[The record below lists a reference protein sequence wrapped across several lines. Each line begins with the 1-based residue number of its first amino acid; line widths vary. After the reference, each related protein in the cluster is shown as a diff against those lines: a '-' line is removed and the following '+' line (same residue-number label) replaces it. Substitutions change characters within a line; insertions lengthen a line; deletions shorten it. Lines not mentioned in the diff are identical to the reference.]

1 MNFNCMKSLL
11 ILLSQA
17 LILNKT
23 DTFALFSL
31 PHDTLQ
37 NMKKIAYL
45 KKTVLLVWCE
55 YLHRAHSRLLVSIQ
69 R

>member
-1 MNFNCMKSLL
+1 MNFNCMNSLL

-45 KKTVLLVWCE
+45 KKTVLLV
-55 YLHRAHSRLLVSIQ
+55 
-69 R
+69 